1 MDDPNNSTTPWSA
14 SRSAKEK
21 NAVQRSVTALLDELA
36 PEKVLKRV
44 EQLKGAVEQHR
55 TPNGCILQAPKAAV
69 SVSWFADAADD
80 APLGELHVVAWAG
93 VVARRGA
100 PRKADGAKVMKE
112 LVLRPIERPSDD
124 CVWRATD
131 GTEYDTA
138 ALVAQVLAMLQEQI
152 EEGTP
157 SAPSS

>member
-1 MDDPNNSTTPWSA
+1 
-14 SRSAKEK
+14 
-21 NAVQRSVTALLDELA
+21 
-36 PEKVLKRV
+36 
-44 EQLKGAVEQHR
+44 VEQHR